1 VAVLG
6 PLPSGLPNFVI
17 PWIRFDDIVP
27 VLIGGFAVTLVSF
40 ADTSVLSRA
49 YAARLGTHADPN
61 HEMVGLGLQSD

>member
-27 VLIGGFAVTLVSF
+27 VLIGGFAVAPF
-40 ADTSVLSRA
+40 ADTSALSRA